1 MIVKYQINAIDS
13 DPREIVI
20 DEILGTFICLLG
32 LPISSNPI
40 IYLAASFII
49 FRILDFFK
57 PSIIYRFQMQNT
69 NLSIILDDVMASLF
83 TLLIVLSLDING
95 LFPIV

>member
-1 MIVKYQINAIDS
+1 MEYQVNAIDP
-13 DPREIVI
+13 DPKEIVI
-20 DEILGTFICLLG
+20 DEVLGAFICLLG

-40 IYLAASFII
+40 IYLTASFII
-49 FRILDFFK
+49 FRILDYFK

-69 NLSIILDDVMASLF
+69 DLSIILDDVMASLL

-95 LFPIV
+95 LFFIG